1 MMWLLAALRTRVGQ
15 AVAAVL
21 AILAA
26 VGAARLK
33 GRSEGRKSAERKL
46 TDADNKN
53 ADDIRR
59 RARDADGLHSS
70 DDERGWR
77 DG

>member
-1 MMWLLAALRTRVGQ
+1 MTWVFLALRSKLGQ
-15 AVAAVL
+15 AVGAVL

-33 GRSEGRKSAERKL
+33 GRSEGRKSTERKL
-46 TDADNKN
+46 TDADRKN

-59 RARDADGLHSS
+59 RARDADGVQH
-70 DDERGWR
+70 DEDQRGWR
-77 DG
+77 D